1 MILVKYENNGVV
13 FCHKIVVEKIF
24 DKCGIGIGLYYGNDS
39 THIDYTFGEKSDYS
53 LLPKSVK
60 IRDYTKE
67 ELEKCIEKF
76 KSTILLRC
84 FVEKE
89 IDLDNLD
96 GLLNIGL

>member
-1 MILVKYENNGVV
+1 MILVKYKNTGVV
-13 FCHKIVVEKIF
+13 FCHKIVVEKIY
-24 DKCGIGIGLYYGNDS
+24 DKCGIGIELYYGNDK
-39 THIDYTFGEKSDYS
+39 TVIEYQFGKKSDYS

-60 IRDYTKE
+60 FRDYTKE

-89 IDLDNLD
+89 H
-96 GLLNIGL
+96 